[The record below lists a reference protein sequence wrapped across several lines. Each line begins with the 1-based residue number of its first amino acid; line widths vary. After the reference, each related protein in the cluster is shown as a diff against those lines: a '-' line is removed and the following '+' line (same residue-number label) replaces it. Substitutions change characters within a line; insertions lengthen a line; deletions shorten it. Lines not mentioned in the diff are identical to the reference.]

1 VQVWLHGRW
10 FGITHHRRRLG
21 LRLVIAALVLA
32 AALYGSLRAYV
43 EYEAHRATSML
54 AEASRVQVG
63 ATEASVLQLIR
74 RYGGYKWTP
83 EPLPPREDWTDLY
96 EYEYQK
102 NMLSDYGYILEVKP
116 FGFLTVA
123 AAQTGRRGQFDDAAR
138 AAKNA
143 VPPGL
148 RPILGMRDWFAG
160 VQLSIRG
167 GRVQQVSATVLVKG
181 RSEWIGHEWEFANA
195 MPRSDMQSKAF
206 TIESAILEMEDSG
219 GMEIQNYLT
228 PRASEEEFQAARS
241 FNTRC
246 LTSIASCDGLCDLAP
261 RALQYLKQHPDVNGG
276 VVPPKCQ

>member
-1 VQVWLHGRW
+1 MQVWSRSRW
-10 FGITHHRRRLG
+10 FGRIPGRARLG
-21 LRLVIAALVLA
+21 VRLVIAVLVLA
-32 AALYGSLRAYV
+32 AVLYGSLRAYV

-63 ATEASVLQLIR
+63 ATEASVLQLVR
-74 RYGGYKWTP
+74 RYDGYKWTP
-83 EPLPPREDWTDLY
+83 EPLPPRENWTDLY

-102 NMLSDYGYILEVKP
+102 NLVSDYGYMLEVKP

-123 AAQTGRRGQFDDAAR
+123 AAQTGRRSQFDDAAR

-143 VPPGL
+143 VPTGL

-181 RSEWIGHEWEFANA
+181 RSEWIGYEWEFANA
-195 MPRSDMQSKAF
+195 MPHSEMQSKAF
-206 TIESAILEMEDSG
+206 AIESAILEMEDG
-219 GMEIQNYLT
+219 GGTEIQNYLT

-241 FNTRC
+241 LNAKC
-246 LTSIASCDGLCDLAP
+246 LNSIVGCKGLCDLTP
-261 RALQYLKQHPDVNGG
+261 RALQYLNQHPEVNSGL
-276 VVPPKCQ
+276 VPPKCQ